1 MRGRVRL
8 LAVPGIVPAKLHC
21 RRCGAGG
28 QRFLRR
34 CPRCG
39 TRCLRPTGWTPGAH
53 WALAIVVP
61 LLGLA
66 TIPSSAHAG
75 QAGVKLLSSG
85 QKAILGQGGLRV
97 RVSAGRGGGAV
108 LVRGLSSTFDQ
119 PKPKALTEPRRVSLP
134 GSGSTV
140 VKLALHPGG
149 RAEVG
154 SCEART
160 LRVSAGAAE
169 DSAALLRDTAACKP
183 KPIDLSR
190 AGQCDF
196 IGQQSGSMCLLPF
209 PDDYYTV
216 ADSSTATGRRVNLQT
231 PAMPANVSDVHVDAA
246 PYDLNDGFSPG
257 QAIVLRVPGLDTPAA
272 LAGTGAVPI
281 NHLGRYRAKD
291 TPVVVIDAK
300 TGKRWPIWVEI
311 DSNASTPAETALL
324 IHPATNFAAK
334 HRYVVALRDLK
345 DASGETIAAPEGF
358 RYYRDRLPSAKGR
371 INKQRPRFERIFK
384 TLRGAGIERAD
395 LYLAWDFTVASD
407 QNIAARMLHIRDDAF
422 AQLGDDDLADRVVS
436 GTAPAFTVDS
446 VDTNPKPG
454 VARRVRGHYTVPCY
468 LFPDCAAG
476 GRFMLDSD
484 GLPMRN
490 GDWSA
495 NFDCIIPHAATDDV
509 GAAPGRPAVYG
520 HGLFGSAGEVFGADI
535 QHELAQHYDFVLCAT
550 DEIGMSGGDV
560 VNTVTHI
567 LPDLSNWP
575 ELTDRLQQ
583 GLLNELFLGRLMDTT
598 AAQGGFLSNVHFHA
612 DDSTLASPGV
622 IDPSELYYDGSSQGG
637 IMGGALTA
645 VSPDFTRAALNVG
658 AMNYSVLLSRSV
670 DYDEFIPFVEN
681 AYPNDLSHPLFQ
693 SLIQML
699 WDRGEPN
706 GYAHRMT
713 EHPLPNT
720 PAHKVLLS
728 VALGD
733 HQVSNFQSDV
743 EARTVGL
750 RTRKPILEQ
759 GRWPDT
765 DVLWNVPAISSY
777 PYDGSAV
784 VYFDI
789 GPVRANPAA
798 PPDFIGVPPP
808 PWTNTPNRGGEDPH
822 GAPRGAPTGLHMIS
836 DFLAPNG
843 AVTNRCGAGPCY
855 SGGYTGSP

>member
-1 MRGRVRL
+1 M
-8 LAVPGIVPAKLHC
+8 
-21 RRCGAGG
+21 
-28 QRFLRR
+28 RR
-34 CPRCG
+34 CPQCR
-39 TRCLRPTGWTPGAH
+39 TRCLRITGWTPGAH
-53 WALAIVVP
+53 WVLALLASGALGLVASPALAAEP
-61 LLGLA
+61 K
-66 TIPSSAHAG
+66 
-75 QAGVKLLSSG
+75 VKVLSDS
-85 QKAILGQGGLRV
+85 QKAILSQGSLKAMVTV
-97 RVSAGRGGGAV
+97 RRGGGRTV
-108 LVRGLSSTFDQ
+108 SVRGRSSTFDQ
-119 PKPKALTEPRRVSLP
+119 PRFTALTKSRSLSFAHP
-134 GSGSTV
+134 GSKIAELPLT
-140 VKLALHPGG
+140 AGG
-149 RAEVG
+149 RAGIE
-154 SCEART
+154 SCAART
-160 LRVSAGAAE
+160 LQVSAGAGE
-169 DSAALLRDTAACKP
+169 GSAALVRNTGTCKP
-183 KPIDLSR
+183 KPVDLSR
-190 AGQCDF
+190 AGDCDF
-196 IGQQSGSMCLLPF
+196 IGQQDGSMCMLPF

-216 ADSSTATGRRVNLQT
+216 ADSSAATGRRVNLKT
-231 PAMPANVSDVHVDAA
+231 PGMPANVSDVHIDAA
-246 PYDLNDGFSPG
+246 SYDLNDGFSPG
-257 QAIVLRVPGLDTPAA
+257 QAIVLRVPGLDTPEA
-272 LAGTGAVPI
+272 LASTGAVPI
-281 NHLGRYRAKD
+281 NHLGRYRAKNA
-291 TPVVVIDAK
+291 PVVVIDAK

-345 DASGETIAAPEGF
+345 DATGETIPAPEGF
-358 RYYRDRLPSAKGR
+358 RYFRDRLPSNKAAINRQRGR
-371 INKQRPRFERIFK
+371 FQRVFK
-384 TLRGAGIERAD
+384 TLRSAGIARSD

-422 AQLGDDDLADRVVS
+422 AQLGDTKMADGVVS
-436 GTAPAFTVDS
+436 GTAPAFTVDT
-446 VDTNPKPG
+446 VDENPKPG
-454 VARRVRGHYTVPCY
+454 LARRVRGHFTVPCY
-468 LFPDCAAG
+468 LFPSCAPG
-476 GRFMLDSD
+476 GRFMLGEN

-495 NFDCIIPHAATDDV
+495 NFDCIVPHAATDDV
-509 GAAPGRPAVYG
+509 GAAPGRPAIYG

-560 VNTVTHI
+560 GNTAGHI

-598 AAQGGFLSNVHFHA
+598 AAQGGFLSNVAFHA
-612 DDSTLASPGV
+612 DGSSLASPGV

-670 DYDEFIPFVEN
+670 DYDEFIPLIEA

-720 PAHKVLLS
+720 PPHKILLS

-733 HQVSNFQSDV
+733 HQVTNFQSDV

-750 RTRKPILEQ
+750 RTRTPILDQ

-765 DVLWNVPAISSY
+765 DVLWNVPAISSF
-777 PYDGSAV
+777 PYDGSAII
-784 VYFDI
+784 YFDI
-789 GPVRANPAA
+789 GPERANPS
-798 PPDFIGVPPP
+798 PPPATIGVPPP

-822 GAPRGAPTGLHMIS
+822 GAPRGAPIGLHMIS

-855 SGGYTGSP
+855 SGGYTGP

>member
-1 MRGRVRL
+1 M
-8 LAVPGIVPAKLHC
+8 
-21 RRCGAGG
+21 
-28 QRFLRR
+28 
-34 CPRCG
+34 
-39 TRCLRPTGWTPGAH
+39 PGAH
-53 WALAIVVP
+53 WSLVLLVAGALGLTASPALAAKP
-61 LLGLA
+61 A
-66 TIPSSAHAG
+66 
-75 QAGVKLLSSG
+75 VKVFSD
-85 QKAILGQGGLRV
+85 GQGTILSEGLLRARV
-97 RVSAGRGGGAV
+97 TVSVRGGGAV
-108 LVRGLSSTFDQ
+108 TVPVQGRSSTFDH
-119 PKPKALTEPRRVSLP
+119 PRFTALTRSRSLSFAH
-134 GSGSTV
+134 SGSKFVELPLTT
-140 VKLALHPGG
+140 AG
-149 RAEVG
+149 RAAVEG
-154 SCEART
+154 CEART
-160 LRVSAGAAE
+160 LQVRAGAGEGSAPLRR
-169 DSAALLRDTAACKP
+169 DSASCKP
-183 KPIDLSR
+183 KPIEVSR
-190 AGQCDF
+190 AGECDF
-196 IGQQSGSMCLLPF
+196 IGQQDGSMCLLPF

-216 ADSSTATGRRVNLQT
+216 ADSSTATGRRINLKT
-231 PAMPANVSDVHVDAA
+231 PGMPANTSDVHVDAA

-257 QAIVLRVPGLDTPAA
+257 QAIVLRVPGLDTAAA
-272 LAGTGAVPI
+272 LADTGAVPI

-291 TPVVVIDAK
+291 APVVVIDAK

-345 DASGETIAAPEGF
+345 DDSGGTIPAPEGF
-358 RYYRDRLPSAKGR
+358 RYYRDDLPSTKAP
-371 INKQRPRFERIFK
+371 INKQRGRFERIFK
-384 TLRGAGIERAD
+384 TLRAAGINRAD

-422 AQLGDDDLADRVVS
+422 AQLGDTDLADGIVS
-436 GTAPAFTVDS
+436 GMAPPFTIDTVD
-446 VDTNPKPG
+446 VDPKPG
-454 VARRVRGHYTVPCY
+454 LARRVRGHYTVPCY
-468 LFPDCAAG
+468 LFPSCAPG
-476 GRFMLDSD
+476 GRFMLDAD

-495 NFDCIIPHAATDDV
+495 NFDCVIPHAATDDV

-560 VNTVTHI
+560 PNTIAHI

-598 AAQGGFLSNVHFHA
+598 AAQGGFLSNAAFHA
-612 DDSTLASPGV
+612 DGSTLASRGA

-670 DYDEFIPFVEN
+670 DYDEFIPFVEA

-720 PAHKVLLS
+720 PPHKVLLS

-733 HQVSNFQSDV
+733 HQVSNFASDV

-750 RTRKPILEQ
+750 RTHRPILEP

-765 DVLWNVPAISSY
+765 DVLWNVPEIPSY
-777 PYDGSAV
+777 PYDGSAI

-789 GPVRANPAA
+789 GPERTNPS
-798 PPDFIGVPPP
+798 PPPTTIGVPPP

-822 GAPRGAPTGLHMIS
+822 GAPRGAPIGLHMIS

-843 AVTNRCGAGPCY
+843 AVTDRCGGPCY
-855 SGGYTGSP
+855 SGGYTGP